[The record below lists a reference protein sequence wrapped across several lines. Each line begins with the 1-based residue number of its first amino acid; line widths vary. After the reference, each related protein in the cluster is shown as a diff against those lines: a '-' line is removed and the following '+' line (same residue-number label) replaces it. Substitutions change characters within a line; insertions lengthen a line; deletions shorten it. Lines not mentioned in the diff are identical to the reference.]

1 VPTCDEGA
9 PADRWANSGT
19 ASLDGFAGFPGG
31 QNLDVQALITN
42 DDGVESPG
50 LAALA
55 EVAAKAGFDV
65 TVAAPSWDSSG
76 ASASLTAVQQ
86 DGRFLIEERDP
97 VVPGSRWL
105 SVEAAPA
112 FIVRAAME
120 EAFGPRPDVVLSG
133 INTGPNLGE
142 AVLHSGT
149 VGAVLTAAT
158 QRCRGLAVSLGVGD
172 PFHWDSAA
180 NVAARLLTWLLVAE
194 PGTAVNLNVPNVPLD
209 QVRGLR
215 RGGLA
220 AGGTVQATVTEAG
233 EGYRKMSFAQGDG
246 TFEAGTDAALLAEGY
261 ACFTPLA
268 SPCEAKAVDTSG
280 LTD

>member
-1 VPTCDEGA
+1 M
-9 PADRWANSGT
+9 
-19 ASLDGFAGFPGG
+19 
-31 QNLDVQALITN
+31 QALITN
-42 DDGVESPG
+42 DDGVDSPG

-55 EVAAKAGFDV
+55 EVAARAGLDV

-86 DGRFLIEERDP
+86 DGRFLVEELEP

-112 FIVRAAME
+112 FIVRAGME
-120 EAFGPRPDVVLSG
+120 EAFGARPDVVLSG
-133 INTGPNLGE
+133 INSGPNLGA

-158 QRCRGLAVSLGVGD
+158 QGCRGLAVSLGVGD
-172 PFHWDSAA
+172 PFRWDTAA
-180 NVAARLLTWLLVAE
+180 GVAAPLLAWLLDAE
-194 PGTAVNLNVPNVPLD
+194 PGTALNLNVPNVAPD
-209 QVRGLR
+209 DVRGLR

-220 AGGTVQATVTEAG
+220 AGGTVQATVTEVG

-246 TFEAGTDAALLAEGY
+246 TFEPGTDAALLAEGY

-268 SPCEAKAVDTSG
+268 APCEATAVDTSA
-280 LTD
+280 LTG